1 MGFDMK
7 KRVTIAEIAK
17 KCNTSIGTVD
27 RALNN
32 RSGIH
37 SETKEFI
44 LQTAREMGY
53 QTNPIAGALSRKKS
67 IRLGVVY
74 CENHADFYDYVTRG
88 IEQAAKELQIYGV
101 EVIQWKTFNLSGE
114 EQLELLESID
124 VSECDGFA
132 INSAGTQTD
141 TILNRIVELGIPVLT
156 FNTDAPTTKRFCYI
170 GANARRAG
178 NLAGELI
185 GKIMGQEGKV
195 AALGSFLATN
205 SFVERFIGFYEVI
218 QREYPKIMLCP
229 FSECF
234 NDTQSAYQET
244 LRIVKENTDVKA
256 LYITGSAGTV
266 GAIEAIKELGRK
278 DIILVG
284 YDITQPTIQA
294 LKDGWCTA
302 ILYQDPYFQGYQAVK
317 VLAKHV
323 LEGFEPRTPL
333 LTVDTKIMMKYN
345 LEECENTALFLS

>member
-1 MGFDMK
+1 MK

-17 KCNTSIGTVD
+17 RCNTSIGTVD

-37 SETKEFI
+37 SETKDFI
-44 LQTAREMGY
+44 LQTAKEMGY

-67 IRLGVVY
+67 IRLGIVY
-74 CENHADFYDYVTRG
+74 CENHADFYDYVNRG
-88 IEQAAKELQIYGV
+88 IEQAAKELLIYGV
-101 EVIQWKTFNLSGE
+101 EVTKWKTKNLSWE

-124 VSECDGFA
+124 LNSYDGFA
-132 INSAGTQTD
+132 INSAGMQTD
-141 TILNRIVELGIPVLT
+141 AILNHIVDLGIPVLT
-156 FNTDAPTTKRFCYI
+156 FNTDAPATKRFCYI
-170 GANARRAG
+170 GANARQAG

-185 GKIMGQEGKV
+185 GKLMGQEGKV

-205 SFVERFIGFYEVI
+205 SFIERFIGFYEVI
-218 QREYPKIMLCP
+218 QREYPKITLCP

-234 NDTQSAYQET
+234 NDTKSAYHET
-244 LRIVKENTDVKA
+244 LRVLEKESDIKA

-266 GAIEAIKELGRK
+266 GAIEAIKEIGRK
-278 DIILVG
+278 DMILVG
-284 YDITQPTIQA
+284 YDITEPTIQA
-294 LKDGWCTA
+294 LKEGWCTA
-302 ILYQDPYFQGYQAVK
+302 VLYQDPYFQGYHAVK
-317 VLAKHV
+317 VLAKHM
-323 LEGFEPRTPL
+323 LEGFVPRSPL

>member
-1 MGFDMK
+1 MK

-32 RSGIH
+32 RNGIH
-37 SETKEFI
+37 TGTKEFI

-53 QTNPIAGALSRKKS
+53 QANPIAGALSRKKS

-101 EVIQWKTFNLSGE
+101 EVTQWKTLNLSWE
-114 EQLELLESID
+114 EQLELLKTID
-124 VSECDGFA
+124 LKEYDGFA
-132 INSAGTQTD
+132 INSAGIQTD
-141 TILNRIVELGIPVLT
+141 TVLNRIVELGIPVLT
-156 FNTDAPTTKRFCYI
+156 FNTDAPATNRFCYV
-170 GANARRAG
+170 GADARRAG

-185 GKIMGQEGKV
+185 GKLMGQGGKV

-205 SFVERFIGFYEVI
+205 SFIERFIGFYEVI
-218 QREYPKIMLCP
+218 QREYPKVTLCP

-234 NDTQSAYQET
+234 NDSQSAYYET
-244 LRIVKENTDVKA
+244 LRVIRENPDVKA
-256 LYITGSAGTV
+256 LYMTGSAGTV
-266 GAIEAIKELGRK
+266 GAIEAMKELERK
-278 DIILVG
+278 DILLVG

-294 LKDGWCTA
+294 LREGWCTA
-302 ILYQDPYFQGYQAVK
+302 VLYQNPYLQGYQAVK
-317 VLAKHV
+317 VLAKHL
-323 LEGFEPRTPL
+323 LEGFLPRTPL
-333 LTVDTKIMMKYN
+333 LIMDTKIIMKYN
-345 LEECENTALFLS
+345 LEESENTALFLS